1 MFAIVAV
8 LAALPLVLSCTQI
21 DPTPTATQIS
31 DSPAPTSETESP
43 ATDQQATA
51 TPLPPTATPVP
62 PAATP
67 TFTPQ
72 PTATPTPTYTPTP
85 TPTPTLKQMNLDVI
99 SQFSWYRPDG
109 GMSSTS
115 QRLYD
120 SLCEVSVTYPS
131 LFLAILEKEWL
142 DGSDGRINPVVLNV
156 IAFLLDIS
164 ELEGSEMSA
173 MKLIEMPFLDGTEVN
188 TSGGLHWR
196 IVLLELAEKG
206 SDEFAAFLDHMNL
219 QGGLTDDHYSDQLY
233 LRYIEATDPEVSERI
248 ANTPQDEL
256 WGPGVA
262 ENLAQLAVQYP
273 DVFWVLTDHDV
284 DFGMSLHTPH
294 WAGAV
299 AYHDESAA
307 LRLAAMPF
315 APSWYS
321 LTEATWTYLTELAE
335 QDTDALHAILDEYE
349 EQGGITDFDMDE
361 VILAAMETVDPEY
374 FATFMQF
381 DWVRNGTSIEKHP
394 NAATLP
400 PGHNLLEKGYFS
412 DTYAFG
418 QMLMLL
424 GSHHTSPFLALGE
437 SLFAKEWM
445 RDELSTEEKQ
455 AMWYLIHRVSSNIS
469 PQLSEMQF
477 LDAITREDIEVLI
490 GFRHIGLYARVD
502 FDDLINH
509 RLIGGEITD
518 DNLRYLARAVEDI
531 EEG

>member
-1 MFAIVAV
+1 
-8 LAALPLVLSCTQI
+8 
-21 DPTPTATQIS
+21 
-31 DSPAPTSETESP
+31 
-43 ATDQQATA
+43 
-51 TPLPPTATPVP
+51 
-62 PAATP
+62 
-67 TFTPQ
+67 
-72 PTATPTPTYTPTP
+72 
-85 TPTPTLKQMNLDVI
+85 MNLDVI
-99 SQFSWYRPDG
+99 GQFSWYWPDG
-109 GMSSTS
+109 GMSTRS
-115 QRLYD
+115 QSLFD
-120 SLCEVSVTYPS
+120 SLCVMSVDYPS
-131 LFLAILEKEWL
+131 LFVAVLEKEWL
-142 DGSDGRINPVVLNV
+142 DGGDGTVNGLAPE
-156 IAFLLDIS
+156 AAEFLIDIS
-164 ELEGSEMSA
+164 ELEESGASA
-173 MKLIEMPFLDGTEVN
+173 MKLIEMPFLDGMEIGYSHN
-188 TSGGLHWR
+188 LLR
-196 IVLLELAEKG
+196 MRVLLELAEKG
-206 SDEFAAFLDHMNL
+206 SDDFGLFLDYMNL
-219 QGGLTDDHYSDQLY
+219 QGGITDEHYGEHLY
-233 LRYIEATDPEVSERI
+233 LPYIDAVDPEASERI
-248 ANTPQDEL
+248 VNTPQDEL
-256 WGPGVA
+256 WGSGVA
-262 ENLAQLAVQYP
+262 RNLAQLAVQYP

-321 LTEATWTYLTELAE
+321 LTEATWTYLTDLAE

-424 GSHHTSPFLALGE
+424 GSHHTSPLLALGE

-455 AMWYLIHRVSSNIS
+455 AMWYLIHRVSLNIS

-490 GFRHIGLYARVD
+490 GFRHIGSYARVD

-518 DNLRYLARAVEDI
+518 ENMHLLMRAAEDI
-531 EEG
+531 RDG